1 MKLGAIF
8 YQLGAPVWRAPSKLA
23 TMLLLPYIK
32 VNIHS
37 QRGGAIFHVLILH
50 VSATKEP
57 ERKLNQNALLNYLLG
72 RNWEASMPTLMM
84 IIHRKRG

>member
-50 VSATKEP
+50 VSV
-57 ERKLNQNALLNYLLG
+57 RKKLGSKHADIDDDNPQETRMKNVNAFD
-72 RNWEASMPTLMM
+72 
-84 IIHRKRG
+84 